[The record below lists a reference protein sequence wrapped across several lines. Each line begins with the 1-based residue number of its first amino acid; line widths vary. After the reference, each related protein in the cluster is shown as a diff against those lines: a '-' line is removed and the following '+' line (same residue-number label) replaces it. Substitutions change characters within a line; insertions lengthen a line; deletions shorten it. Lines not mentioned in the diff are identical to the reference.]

1 MDECSL
7 PKARPIL
14 CNESPAFQRHH
25 MSLFCAAESPNRFP
39 WVINTTFG
47 EKTYIRWC
55 CNDRLSSQRL
65 SGVSVTL
72 TIVTD
77 LFYATLWF
85 AEGKRD
91 GCFLYSH
98 SRSGIPFA
106 DSLADLGLGA
116 MVGLKTALRTSWVA
130 IGRGI
135 LGLGPSFSYWTIG
148 LVRSLSRPRRSN
160 EILLCPC
167 KKQLSV

>member
-1 MDECSL
+1 M
-7 PKARPIL
+7 
-14 CNESPAFQRHH
+14 
-25 MSLFCAAESPNRFP
+25 
-39 WVINTTFG
+39 
-47 EKTYIRWC
+47 
-55 CNDRLSSQRL
+55 
-65 SGVSVTL
+65 GVFFTL
-72 TIVTD
+72 IAVAGY
-77 LFYATLWF
+77 L
-85 AEGKRD
+85 
-91 GCFLYSH
+91 
-98 SRSGIPFA
+98 FA